1 MWSLRPGGMD
11 IIFDRTIVLQHSIF
25 ILLYSSGFWGLVLAL
40 IGIKGFWFD
49 LSSQYPFNIVLA
61 STTNIGHSRLDCR
74 VLAGWYA
81 WSKLTSRDFTL
92 LNIEDFLSTE
102 HGHGKLFGESLSE
115 WLSGCCQSC
124 RQWAVVRGHLSE
136 WLLSE
141 LLLSESFCQRA
152 SVGVVAV
159 ASLLSKGCCQSNR
172 CQGTTVRQHLS
183 GWLL

>member
-74 VLAGWYA
+74 VLAG
-81 WSKLTSRDFTL
+81 
-92 LNIEDFLSTE
+92 
-102 HGHGKLFGESLSE
+102 
-115 WLSGCCQSC
+115 
-124 RQWAVVRGHLSE
+124 
-136 WLLSE
+136 
-141 LLLSESFCQRA
+141 
-152 SVGVVAV
+152 
-159 ASLLSKGCCQSNR
+159 
-172 CQGTTVRQHLS
+172 
-183 GWLL
+183 